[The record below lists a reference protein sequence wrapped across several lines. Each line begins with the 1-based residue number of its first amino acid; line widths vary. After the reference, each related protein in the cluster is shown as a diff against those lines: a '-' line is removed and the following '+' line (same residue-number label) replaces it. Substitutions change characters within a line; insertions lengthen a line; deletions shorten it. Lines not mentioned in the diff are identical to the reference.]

1 VPQAGIP
8 AFAASFVSFSLLER
22 DTAVFDQIE
31 KLKLE
36 LTDKYVVVNTDLP
49 ELKRFDGH
57 VGQVKT
63 VNMNGRAL
71 VEFNAWNNIGW
82 YDIDTHSLRV
92 VPKPEP
98 AVEGKKAEAPRAAA
112 PPKAAAAT
120 PPAGEKKLS
129 PLEMARMQGA
139 AKGATAAKPAGDKS
153 APEKSAPAAP
163 GAKSTADILAAAR
176 AAKAPSAV
184 GDKPAAAAKPKPST
198 ADILAAAR
206 AKTPAAASEPPA
218 AAASAAPV
226 AAPVA
231 EAAPTAAK
239 AAPQAKP
246 TAAKTQLTPG
256 QRPSVAEILVWCREH
271 DAH

>member
-1 VPQAGIP
+1 M
-8 AFAASFVSFSLLER
+8 FE
-22 DTAVFDQIE
+22 QIE
-31 KLKLE
+31 KLKQE
-36 LTDKYVVVNTDLP
+36 LTDRYVVVNSDIP

-98 AVEGKKAEAPRAAA
+98 AAEGKKTEAPRAAA
-112 PPKAAAAT
+112 PKTAAK

-139 AKGATAAKPAGDKS
+139 AKGAAPAKPAGDKP
-153 APEKSAPAAP
+153 APAKAAPAAA

-176 AAKAPSAV
+176 AAKAPAA
-184 GDKPAAAAKPKPST
+184 GDKPAGAAKPKLST

-206 AKTPAAASEPPA
+206 AKTAESASEAPAPTSAVAPVATPVADESPVSAKPAAAKPA
-218 AAASAAPV
+218 AAKS
-226 AAPVA
+226 
-231 EAAPTAAK
+231 
-239 AAPQAKP
+239 
-246 TAAKTQLTPG
+246 QLTPG
-256 QRPSVAEILVWCREH
+256 QRPSVSEILVWCREH
-271 DAH
+271 DSH